1 MTREEAYAKCEAYIA
16 AFDEIIADVKS
27 IRNYRYSSLCT
38 DFLSGTLS
46 QRDKAWQLLTYV
58 HQHAS
63 DYDATY
69 AERELETIAARIENA
84 QKRVGVHQDARPFQ
98 KSVRELRKRNA
109 CKSVFFR
116 VFASFCALTI

>member
-69 AERELETIAARIENA
+69 AERKLETIAARIENA
-84 QKRVGVHQDARPFQ
+84 KKELAFIKTRGPF
-98 KSVRELRKRNA
+98 KNPYGN
-109 CKSVFFR
+109 
-116 VFASFCALTI
+116 

>member
-1 MTREEAYAKCEAYIA
+1 MQNARRISPRSTRSSRTSKVSE
-16 AFDEIIADVKS
+16 
-27 IRNYRYSSLCT
+27 NRYSSLCT

-63 DYDATY
+63 DYDAIY

-84 QKRVGVHQDARPFQ
+84 KKELAFIKTRGPFKKR
-98 KSVRELRKRNA
+98 
-109 CKSVFFR
+109 
-116 VFASFCALTI
+116 